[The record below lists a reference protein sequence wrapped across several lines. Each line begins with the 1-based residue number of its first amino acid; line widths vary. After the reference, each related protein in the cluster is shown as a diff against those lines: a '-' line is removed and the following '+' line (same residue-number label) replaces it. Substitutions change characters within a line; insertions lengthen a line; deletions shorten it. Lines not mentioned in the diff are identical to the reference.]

1 MRFRVLG
8 FMGLGFD
15 VSGLRGLGWVWESK
29 FRVHDGFS
37 GV

>member
-15 VSGLRGLGWVWESK
+15 VSGLRGLGVGLGAK
-29 FRVHDGFS
+29 V
-37 GV
+37 